1 MNTCHVAI
9 PFKGFVLDE
18 GEEEEEEEEKRKR
31 VAAEAAEEAAAA
43 PMDSRPYSDD
53 IRSGSLTVGEWLC
66 AVLIPLIAIA
76 EVILCGVAECF
87 DLRPIHRPALAPTG
101 RTSRTSPMITVNEV
115 EALYELY
122 KKLSCSI
129 FDDGLIHKEELQLAL
144 FKTPTCE
151 NLFLDRVFSL
161 FDEKKN
167 GVIEFEEFVHALSVF
182 HPCAPVE
189 DKIDFAFRLYDLRQ
203 TGYIERE
210 EVKKM
215 VIAILMESDT
225 KLTDDLLEAILD
237 KAYTDGDGKIN
248 KEEWKNFALRSPNLL
263 KNMTLPY
270 LMDVTMVFPS
280 FVFNTERSPSPH
292 RSRRSSVSQG
302 ISFSLPSLA
311 LWLLLRLLKAPPP
324 PPLPSSSSAPS
335 AAKKGF
341 LRRVLPLLLTAN
353 LAVGV
358 YIFARTYQKDPDKK
372 EDEAAVAV
380 PASTTAA
387 TATEK
392 TSGVPAPQPVTV
404 LPPVSEEEQRELFKW
419 ILEEKRKVKPR
430 DKSERKKIDE
440 EKALLKE
447 FVRAKSLPSL

>member
-1 MNTCHVAI
+1 
-9 PFKGFVLDE
+9 
-18 GEEEEEEEEKRKR
+18 
-31 VAAEAAEEAAAA
+31 
-43 PMDSRPYSDD
+43 MDSRPYSDD

-66 AVLIPLIAIA
+66 AVLVPLIAIA

-87 DLRPIHRPALAPTG
+87 DLRSIHRPRPRPRPHMKNFQDLADE
-101 RTSRTSPMITVNEV
+101 SRCFTVNEV

-151 NLFLDRVFSL
+151 NLFLDRVFGL

-237 KAYTDGDGKIN
+237 KAFADADTDGDGKIN

-280 FVFNTERSPSPH
+280 FVFNTE
-292 RSRRSSVSQG
+292 V
-302 ISFSLPSLA
+302 
-311 LWLLLRLLKAPPP
+311 
-324 PPLPSSSSAPS
+324 
-335 AAKKGF
+335 
-341 LRRVLPLLLTAN
+341 
-353 LAVGV
+353 
-358 YIFARTYQKDPDKK
+358 
-372 EDEAAVAV
+372 ED
-380 PASTTAA
+380 
-387 TATEK
+387 
-392 TSGVPAPQPVTV
+392 
-404 LPPVSEEEQRELFKW
+404 
-419 ILEEKRKVKPR
+419 
-430 DKSERKKIDE
+430 
-440 EKALLKE
+440 
-447 FVRAKSLPSL
+447 